1 MYNEINF
8 KRKLDEDGIAF
19 IKKHEGFRT
28 KAYKDSAGIW
38 TIGYGSIRIFGRAV
52 KHDDEITEHQAIN
65 QMILDLETFE
75 HAVNEHV
82 YVYLTQKQYTAL
94 VSFTY
99 NIGQNAFRNS
109 TLLKKLN
116 QSDYKAAADELLRWN
131 KAGGKVVQGLVNRR
145 NDERSLFLEDIKD
158 NNKG

>member
-1 MYNEINF
+1 MYDNI
-8 KRKLDEDGIAF
+8 KSIRKLDEQGIAF
-19 IKKHEGFRT
+19 LKKHEGYKS

-52 KHDDEITEHQAIN
+52 QKDDVVTEHQAMN

-82 YVYLTQKQYTAL
+82 KVYLTQRQYTAL

-99 NIGQNAFRNS
+99 NVGQNAFRNS

-116 QSDYKAAADELLRWN
+116 QSDYRAAGNEFNRWVN
-131 KAGGKVVQGLVNRR
+131 AGGRVVQGLVNRR
-145 NDERSLFLEDIKD
+145 KDESDLFLSDVKPD
-158 NNKG
+158 G